1 MILSISIEFNCMARS
16 GASYLLSFPF
26 PSVFGMMAPMI
37 HALIEELKAQ
47 DGLDA
52 LVLAGSRTGLGS
64 DALSDW
70 DIYLYAEKPLA
81 LEVRREIARRYA
93 TKAEVGND
101 YFGEGDELL
110 LKDGVYAD
118 LMYRSL
124 SWAEDE
130 VRRVWIDCHARV
142 GYTTAF
148 IHNLKTSKILFDP
161 YHRFSAL
168 QERLA
173 TPYPEALVQ
182 DIIAKNHPLLRSKLT
197 ASYYEQIEHALDRHD
212 LISVAHRTSALLAS
226 YFDVLFAFNRQTH
239 PGEKRL
245 VEWAKHTCTRLPRD
259 FEEDVAAVVQGIGQ
273 EDILER
279 ITVLLDHLDAMMNP

>member
-1 MILSISIEFNCMARS
+1 MIQT
-16 GASYLLSFPF
+16 
-26 PSVFGMMAPMI
+26 
-37 HALIEELKAQ
+37 LINELKAQ
-47 DGLDA
+47 KGLDA
-52 LVLAGSRTGLGS
+52 LVLSGSRTGLGG
-64 DALSDW
+64 DNLSDW
-70 DIYLYAEKPLA
+70 DFYLYAEKSISLEIRHDLA
-81 LEVRREIARRYA
+81 QRFASH
-93 TKAEVGND
+93 AEVGND
-101 YFGEGDELL
+101 FFGEGDELL